1 MIPQESIQL
10 VLDTAKI
17 EDVVG
22 DFIPLKRRGVNLIG
36 LCPFHGEKTPS
47 FNVSPVRNIFKC
59 FGCGVGGN
67 AINFIMQHENTSY
80 PEAIRFLA
88 KKYNIEL
95 REETPSQE
103 YIDQQV
109 VADALYIINDFAAKY
124 YQEQMW
130 DTEYGQNV
138 ALSYFLERGIREE
151 TIRKFGLGFALGNQ
165 NDLVNTM
172 VSQKYD
178 ADLIRQAGLT
188 NSYGKDFFKMRVMF
202 PIHSVAGKVIGFG
215 GRVMGGADKNMPK
228 YINTPE
234 SAIYNKSKSLYG
246 IALAKKAIAKE
257 NVCYLVE
264 GYMDVI
270 ALHQSGIENVVAS
283 SGTSLTPGQIQL
295 IKRYTNNIT
304 ILYDGD
310 AAGIKAALRGMDLV
324 LEQDMDVK
332 LVTFPEGEDP
342 DSYIRRVGETA
353 FRTYIKEKAKDFIL
367 FKTDFLLKDTKQD
380 PIARAHA
387 LQEIVLTLAKIQAP
401 LKRDIYIRECAH
413 LFEIDERIL
422 NQEINKQISNNF
434 KKQQQQNQL
443 EANMANKQ
451 QELLQ
456 NKQEP
461 NSLSQENTA
470 IGNQTTDDNNISTSL
485 VDVFQ
490 NAHQVAQPSW
500 SKSLAQGYQEK
511 DIVRLLILFGHLE
524 FENQISIAEHIL
536 VTIKDLIAEIDEPIY
551 KQIIEIYLNHLTS
564 ENTSGVLDT
573 DFFVNHPNP
582 SVQHMAIELIAES
595 EQYVFSE
602 NWKKYNVRLS
612 TQGMPNEN
620 YVKDVKYGLGRF
632 MLKKI
637 ERLAQKNQ
645 QAMKELQA
653 NTEANFDDLRI
664 LLFTQQKIVEMRNQI
679 AKDLNTVVLK

>member
-67 AINFIMQHENTSY
+67 SINFVMQHENLSY
-80 PEAIRFLA
+80 PEAIRLLA

-95 REETPSQE
+95 REEKPSQD
-103 YIDQQV
+103 YIDQQA

-124 YQEQMW
+124 YQDQMW

-138 ALSYFLERGIREE
+138 ALAYFLERGIREE
-151 TIRKFGLGFALGNQ
+151 TIKKFGLGFAIGQQ

-172 VSQKYD
+172 LAQKFD
-178 ADLIRQAGLT
+178 ADLIRQAGLS

-215 GRVMGGADKNMPK
+215 GRIMGNADKSMPK

-234 SAIYNKSKSLYG
+234 SPIYTKSKSLYG
-246 IALAKKAIAKE
+246 ISLAKKAIAKE
-257 NVCYLVE
+257 NICFLVE

-283 SGTSLTPGQIQL
+283 SGTSLTTGQIQL

-332 LVTFPEGEDP
+332 IVSFPQGHDP
-342 DSYIRRVGETA
+342 DSYIREVGETS
-353 FRTYIKEKAKDFIL
+353 FRNYVKLQAKDFIL
-367 FKTDFLLKDTKQD
+367 FKTDLLLKDTLND

-387 LQEIVLTLAKIQAP
+387 LQEMVLTLAKIQAP

-422 NQEINKQISNNF
+422 NQEINKQITINF
-434 KKQQQQNQL
+434 KKEQQQQQL
-443 EANMANKQ
+443 EVNIANKQ

-456 NKQEP
+456 AQEP
-461 NSLSQENTA
+461 NSLSPENTV
-470 IGNQTTDDNNISTSL
+470 GTTTSDENNISSAL
-485 VDVFQ
+485 VEAFQ
-490 NAHQVAQPSW
+490 NNNTQPSW
-500 SKSLAQGYQEK
+500 SKALGQGYQEK
-511 DIVRLLILFGHLE
+511 DIVRLLISFGDLIYE
-524 FENQISIAEHIL
+524 GEKTIAQHIL
-536 VTIKDLIAEIDEPIY
+536 LTIKDVITEIDNVIY
-551 KQIIEIYLNHLTS
+551 KEIIEIYLNHLTS
-564 ENTSGVLDT
+564 DT
-573 DFFVNHPNP
+573 EQVIDTNFFMNYPK
-582 SVQHMAIELIAES
+582 SDIQQIAIALIAES

-602 NWKKYNVRLS
+602 NWKKYNVYLT
-612 TQGMPNEN
+612 TQGLPKDN
-620 YVKDVKYGLGRF
+620 YYKDVKYGLGRF

-664 LLFTQQKIVEMRNQI
+664 LLFTQQKIVALRNQF
-679 AKDLNTVVLK
+679 ASELNTVVLK

>member
-1 MIPQESIQL
+1 MIPQDSIQL

-17 EDVVG
+17 EDVIS

-67 AINFIMQHENTSY
+67 SINFVMQHENLSY

-95 REETPSQE
+95 KEETPSEE
-103 YIDQQV
+103 YITQQAI
-109 VADALYIINDFAAKY
+109 ADALYIINEFAAKY
-124 YQEQMW
+124 FEAQMW
-130 DTEYGQNV
+130 ETEYGQNV
-138 ALSYFLERGIREE
+138 ALAYFLERGIRQE
-151 TIRKFGLGFALGNQ
+151 TIKKFGLGFALGQQ
-165 NDLVNTM
+165 NDLVTTM
-172 VSQKYD
+172 IAQRYEP
-178 ADLIRQAGLT
+178 DLIRQAGLS
-188 NSYGKDFFKMRVMF
+188 NSYGKDFFKTRVMF

-215 GRVMGGADKNMPK
+215 GRIMGNADKSMPK

-234 SAIYNKSKSLYG
+234 SPIYNKSKSLYG

-270 ALHQSGIENVVAS
+270 ALHQGGIENVVAS

-310 AAGIKAALRGMDLV
+310 AAGIKAALRGLDLV

-332 LVTFPEGEDP
+332 LVTFPQGDDP
-342 DSYIRRVGETA
+342 DSYIRKVGETA
-353 FRTYIKEKAKDFIL
+353 FRTYIKENSKDFIL
-367 FKTDFLLKDTKQD
+367 FKTDFLLKDTQQD

-413 LFEIDERIL
+413 LFDIDQRIL
-422 NQEINKQISNNF
+422 MQEINKQIGINF
-434 KKQQQQNQL
+434 KKQQQQSQL
-443 EANMANKQ
+443 EANIANKQ
-451 QELLQ
+451 QGLQ
-456 NKQEP
+456 NEQIP
-461 NSLSQENTA
+461 NSLSQENQNQSA
-470 IGNQTTDDNNISTSL
+470 IAIEDQNNISSTLLDAFQTPKQSL
-485 VDVFQ
+485 Q
-490 NAHQVAQPSW
+490 QSW
-500 SKSLAQGYQEK
+500 SATTAQGYQER
-511 DIVRLLILFGHLE
+511 DIIRLLVLFGDLVYE
-524 FENQISIAEHIL
+524 GEVTIAQHIL
-536 VTIKDLIAEIDEPIY
+536 LSIKDLMTEIDHPLY
-551 KQIIEIYLNHLTS
+551 KQIIELYL
-564 ENTSGVLDT
+564 ENSIAEDAAPIDT
-573 DFFVNHPNP
+573 NFLINHPNTEI
-582 SVQHMAIELIAES
+582 QQMAIALISEA

-602 NWKKYNVRLS
+602 NWKKYSVTLS
-612 TQGMPNEN
+612 AQKPPHEN
-620 YVKDVKYGLGRF
+620 YFKDVKYGIGRF
-632 MLKKI
+632 RLKKI

-645 QAMKELQA
+645 QAIKNLQA
-653 NTEANFDDLRI
+653 NMESNFDDLRI
-664 LLFTQQKIVEMRNQI
+664 LLYAQQKIMQMRNEI
-679 AKDLNTVVLK
+679 ANDLNTVVLK